1 MQLKS
6 LSPTHFSHL
15 HARLRASFY
24 SVPLCMKC
32 DIKDCFHGDKSDL
45 TQQWKRYE
53 SESFFCVC
61 DAELWRRPR
70 GDSDGR
76 KMKNDKLL
84 WRTDKKTMI
93 PEYFLLQFPLRHD
106 WISLESHSQL
116 IITMWLNSD
125 VLRFRCE
132 AIKDEGFSFLLLLQS
147 QQRKNAE
154 NRKLSSSMAT
164 MKTLVPVKVI
174 KSPWKLIKFLFVALG
189 LRNDGGCTVTSASQ
203 TNGPRKARMFRNNLY
218 CIFIIKVIPFYYPTI
233 FREPQQKFFEFFMS
247 IYSESGGVGIWCGC
261 SIKLKV
267 GIVALTTGGVRINV

>member
-53 SESFFCVC
+53 SESCFCVC

-132 AIKDEGFSFLLLLQS
+132 VTKDEGFSFLLLLQS

-154 NRKLSSSMAT
+154 NRKLSPSMAT

-189 LRNDGGCTVTSASQ
+189 LRNDGGAQSRVLLRPTDRERQECFET
-203 TNGPRKARMFRNNLY
+203 
-218 CIFIIKVIPFYYPTI
+218 IFIAFSLLKWSLFIIQRY
-233 FREPQQKFFEFFMS
+233 FENLSRNSLNSSWAFIVSLEGWGFD
-247 IYSESGGVGIWCGC
+247 VGAA
-261 SIKLKV
+261 SNSRL
-267 GIVALTTGGVRINV
+267 ASSPSPPEA